1 MKKTALVITLL
12 FVAHFGFTQSA
23 ISVAK
28 SGKGNPIIFLPG
40 FTTPGSVWDETV
52 KHLEGSYQT
61 HIVSYAGF
69 NGLAPIDTPWYGAI
83 KKQIAGYIK
92 KEKLSH
98 VTIIGHS
105 MGGNLAIGLASEFPS
120 QVMGLILVESIP
132 CMRELMMPGVPASS
146 LQYNSPYNNK
156 ILAMPDEDFKKMAAG
171 ISQNMT
177 NTQSKIE
184 VITDWSIKA
193 DRKTYVYGY
202 TDLLKLDLRDELV
215 AINMPVLILGAS
227 FPDKEMIKANYEKQ
241 YTNLKNKEIL
251 IADASKHF
259 IMFDQPEWLYSQ
271 VNKYLQQ
278 YAR

>member
-1 MKKTALVITLL
+1 MKKATLVITLL
-12 FVAHFGFTQSA
+12 FLAHFGFTQSA

-28 SGKGNPIIFLPG
+28 SGIGNPIIFLPG
-40 FTTPGSVWDETV
+40 FTTPGSVWDETI
-52 KHLEGSYQT
+52 KHLDESYES

-69 NGLAPIDTPWYGAI
+69 NGLAPIDTPWYGI
-83 KKQIAGYIK
+83 VKKQLADYIK
-92 KEKLSH
+92 KEKLSN

-105 MGGNLAIGLASEFPS
+105 MGGNLAISLASAFPS
-120 QVMGLILVESIP
+120 QVTGLILVESIP

-146 LQYNSPYNNK
+146 LQYNSLYNNK
-156 ILAMPDEDFKKMAAG
+156 ILAMPDEDFKKMASG

-184 VITDWSIKA
+184 LITDWSINA

-227 FPDKEMIKANYEKQ
+227 FPDKEIIKANYEKQ

-251 IADASKHF
+251 IADGSKHF

-271 VNKYLQQ
+271 LNKYLQQ
-278 YAR
+278 YAK